1 MTWRRSLI
9 YFVVL
14 ALIGGYFY
22 YFEVVR
28 KEKQETAE
36 REAKR
41 LYQVKSDDIQ
51 AVELMQKGQKPVV
64 IEKKEDWHVTQPL
77 ATDVEKS
84 SVDSLVRAL
93 SALSSE
99 AKVGDT
105 VQDLKAYGLD
115 DPGLKIRFL
124 VSGQWHELTVG
135 DKNAVSRG
143 YYAQVGKGSVYLIN
157 ESNWSL
163 LNKGLNELRRR
174 ALFTFQADQAQK
186 VTVSW
191 DGGATFQVQRSD
203 EGEQQGA
210 WQSPDQPTLKI
221 KSSKVENILQQLQFL
236 RAQNFLDDQPA
247 QPDLSKVGLQP
258 PQVQVRIGLG
268 GDRSV
273 ELKLAHPPE
282 NAKEKTVNAMSS
294 ELAGVVQV
302 DSNVFKEIPKELS
315 ALEDRSLVSARSSEV
330 KEVRWGVGDTTGSLA
345 NIEANKWRLKIGDG
359 EVREPKE
366 SWRVNSFLWELQ
378 QAEYSKKLASPPD
391 KPEKPYAQIEIDA
404 GGKTTSLVWE
414 KSALG
419 GSRVM
424 QVWVDQ
430 GNGVECVEVG
440 SDPLKKVEEEIQT
453 LLASGQQKS

>member
-51 AVELMQKGQKPVV
+51 AVELVQKGQKPVV
-64 IEKKEDWHVTQPL
+64 IEKKEDWHITQPL
-77 ATDVEKS
+77 ATDVEKG

-93 SALSSE
+93 AALSSE

-124 VSGQWHELTVG
+124 VSGQWQELTVG

-143 YYAQVGKGSVYLIN
+143 YYAQVGKGAVYLIN

-174 ALFTFQADQAQK
+174 SLFTFHADQARD

-191 DGGATFQVQRSD
+191 DGGATFQVQRS
-203 EGEQQGA
+203 GQQEGA

-236 RAQNFLDDQPA
+236 RAQSFLDDQSG

-258 PQVQVRIGLG
+258 PQVRVGIGLS

-273 ELKLAHPPE
+273 ELKIARPPE
-282 NAKEKTVNAMSS
+282 NGKEKTVNAMSS

-302 DSNVFKEIPKELS
+302 AANVLKEIPKELS

-330 KEVRWGVGDTTGSLA
+330 KEVQWRLGDSTGSLT

-378 QAEYSKKLASPPD
+378 QAEYSKKLESPPE
-391 KPEKPYAQIEIDA
+391 KPEKPYAHIEIDA
-404 GGKTTSLVWE
+404 GGKKTSLTWE
-414 KSALG
+414 KSAQG
-419 GSRVM
+419 DSQVVR
-424 QVWVDQ
+424 VWVDQ
-430 GNGVECVEVG
+430 GSGVECVEVR
-440 SDPLKKVEEEIQT
+440 SEPLKKVEEEIQT
-453 LLASGQQKS
+453 LLASGQKTS